1 MEHSV
6 KMAFLFRKMAEHEN
20 PFRPEEVLYHEV
32 DPIVEQYLHKPFPP
46 SHPGSAQTTPVKRV
60 DSPQRDA
67 PAYYQN
73 GLSKEQLLEK
83 SDKMD
88 HNGKR
93 HSSLTDPNQ

>member
-1 MEHSV
+1 
-6 KMAFLFRKMAEHEN
+6 MADNEN

-46 SHPGSAQTTPVKRV
+46 SHPGSAQTTPVKTV
-60 DSPQRDA
+60 ESPKQSS

-83 SDKMD
+83 SEKTDT
-88 HNGKR
+88 HNG
-93 HSSLTDPNQ
+93 HSVTENNQWVFILFFSNIR